1 MKRTVTMLVTAL
13 FASSASAWQYTSPY
27 QQRPV
32 IQPLAPK
39 LGVSQPWTATTIGAG
54 SGFSTTT
61 IQPPPLSRLPAVHCT
76 TIGVGSLATTTC
88 R

>member
-1 MKRTVTMLVTAL
+1 MKRAITFAIAAL
-13 FASSASAWQYTSPY
+13 CASSASAWQYTSPY
-27 QQRPV
+27 QPRPA

-39 LGVSQPWTATTIGAG
+39 LAIPQPWTATTIGLG
-54 SGFSTTT
+54 SGFATTT

-76 TIGVGSLATTTC
+76 TIDLGGIATMTC

>member
-1 MKRTVTMLVTAL
+1 MKRIATILVTAL
-13 FASSASAWQYTSPY
+13 CASSASAWQYT
-27 QQRPV
+27 
-32 IQPLAPK
+32 APQSRYVPQTTIPK
-39 LGVSQPWTATTIGAG
+39 PFVAQPWTATTIGAG

-76 TIGVGSLATTTC
+76 TIDLGGISTMTC

>member
-1 MKRTVTMLVTAL
+1 MKRAITFAIVAL
-13 FASSASAWQYTSPY
+13 CASSASAWQYT
-27 QQRPV
+27 
-32 IQPLAPK
+32 APRYVPQTTVPK
-39 LGVSQPWTATTIGAG
+39 PFVAQPWTATTIGAG

-76 TIGVGSLATTTC
+76 TIDLGGISTMTC